1 LRALSVL
8 NISPTSRNLSIPTSL
23 PHTRSNQF
31 YRLPHCVTAP
41 PHVVYPSTCLGT

>member
-23 PHTRSNQF
+23 PHTRSTFITPLLQL
-31 YRLPHCVTAP
+31 Y
-41 PHVVYPSTCLGT
+41 